1 MFNFI
6 GILLLITMILSGVI
20 CVGVIISLFL
30 DRKRYF
36 NKRVYSAEKIFNI
49 FLKVVV
55 LVVLSV
61 FFWESFYLTQLRINA
76 HRYGVSDDYC
86 VKLAKEC
93 GLPDADVRE
102 FVVITVK
109 SGRTKE
115 EAAAFLLD
123 GGAID
128 ENNNR

>member
-6 GILLLITMILSGVI
+6 GILLLIVMILSGVI
-20 CVGVIISLFL
+20 CIGLIISLFL
-30 DRKRYF
+30 DRCRYF
-36 NKRVYSAEKIFNI
+36 NKRVYSSEKIFNV
-49 FLKVVV
+49 FVKVTILV
-55 LVVLSV
+55 LLSV

-86 VKLAKEC
+86 VELAKEC

-102 FVVITVK
+102 FVVTTVR

-115 EAAAFLLD
+115 EAAAFLLEGD
-123 GGAID
+123 K
-128 ENNNR
+128 

>member
-6 GILLLITMILSGVI
+6 GILLLIVMILSGVI
-20 CVGVIISLFL
+20 CIGLIISLFL
-30 DRKRYF
+30 DRCRYF
-36 NKRVYSAEKIFNI
+36 NKRVYSAEKIFNV
-49 FLKVVV
+49 FVKVTI

-86 VKLAKEC
+86 VELAKEC

-102 FVVITVK
+102 FVVTTVR

-115 EAAAFLLD
+115 EAAAFLLEGD
-123 GGAID
+123 K
-128 ENNNR
+128 

>member
-6 GILLLITMILSGVI
+6 GILLLIVMILSGVI
-20 CVGVIISLFL
+20 CIGMIISLFL
-30 DRKRYF
+30 DRRRYF

-49 FLKVVV
+49 SLKVAI

-61 FFWESFYLTQLRINA
+61 FFWESFYLTQLRITA
-76 HRYGVSDDYC
+76 HRYGISDNYC
-86 VKLAKEC
+86 VELAKEC

-102 FVVITVK
+102 FVVTTVR

-115 EAAAFLLD
+115 EAAAFLLEGD
-123 GGAID
+123 K
-128 ENNNR
+128 

>member
-6 GILLLITMILSGVI
+6 GNLLLIVMILSGVI
-20 CVGVIISLFL
+20 CIGVIISLFL

-36 NKRVYSAEKIFNI
+36 NKRVYSAEKIFNVCV
-49 FLKVVV
+49 KVTI
-55 LVVLSV
+55 LVILSL

-76 HRYGVSDDYC
+76 HRYGVSDNYC

-102 FVVITVK
+102 FIVTAVR
-109 SGRTKE
+109 SGRAKE
-115 EAAAFLLD
+115 EAAAFLLEGD
-123 GGAID
+123 K
-128 ENNNR
+128 

>member
-6 GILLLITMILSGVI
+6 GILLLIIMILSGVI
-20 CVGVIISLFL
+20 CIGMIISLFL
-30 DRKRYF
+30 DRRRYF

-49 FLKVVV
+49 FLKVTI
-55 LVVLSV
+55 LAVLSL

-76 HRYGVSDDYC
+76 HRYGISDNYC
-86 VKLAKEC
+86 VELAKEC

-102 FVVITVK
+102 FVVTAVR
-109 SGRTKE
+109 SGRAKE

-123 GGAID
+123 GD
-128 ENNNR
+128 DHY